1 MKIILRWVGALLF
14 AAGILGLVL
23 SALLGDLQFH
33 LILVIPVISGS
44 GPLPA
49 VSILSLIAG
58 PILIFLSPFLDLS
71 EKGGS
76 RVKSRGVE
84 GGGIVFIGPIPI
96 IFGSR
101 RARGMLPRWWIL
113 LLIGVIFYIVLLLLS
128 LTVPFFSLAG

>member
-1 MKIILRWVGALLF
+1 MKMIFRWVGILLSV
-14 AAGILGLVL
+14 AGILGLLL
-23 SALLGDLQFH
+23 SALLGYLHFH
-33 LILVIPVISGS
+33 LILLIPVISGS

-49 VSILSLIAG
+49 ISILSLIAG

-71 EKGGS
+71 GKEGS
-76 RVKSRGVE
+76 RVKSRGIE

-113 LLIGVIFYIVLLLLS
+113 LLIGVLFYIVLLLLF
-128 LTVPFFSLAG
+128 LAVPFFGLAR